1 MSPRNHHHPFL
12 GFEIFL
18 KCLCQ
23 VNLVDRFRPRYIRDR
38 CSRFQHP
45 VKSSC
50 YQLNLSHGSFHQR
63 LAGFIQCTVLLH
75 LCWELIGI
83 ASNIGHLT
91 PLALA
96 FSCHLHRNRTSA
108 DDSPD
113 RISRSFE
120 YSTLGTCMC
129 MSMRSIKSPK
139 MCFCCFVIAR

>member
-1 MSPRNHHHPFL
+1 MSARSQSNLHQLQL
-12 GFEIFL
+12 GLILQCF
-18 KCLCQ
+18 CQ
-23 VNLVDRFRPRYIRDR
+23 VHLGDRLRPSQNSNRPAQ
-38 CSRFQHP
+38 FEHP
-45 VKSSC
+45 VISSC

-113 RISRSFE
+113 RISRNFW
-120 YSTLGTCMC
+120 YSIRGNFM
-129 MSMRSIKSPK
+129 
-139 MCFCCFVIAR
+139 